1 MCSFGPMQHS
11 FKKLNY
17 LPTLIIRRSYIK
29 THISFS
35 FKNGSY
41 GNSWASHSLV
51 AALNGT
57 HGPFLPRIVLSQD
70 VRKSGETLEAS
81 YSESSIVDEETRLGS
96 PNQLLCHRLVC
107 MRTGAG

>member
-1 MCSFGPMQHS
+1 MCSFGPMQRS

-41 GNSWASHSLV
+41 GNSWALHSLV
-51 AALNGT
+51 AALEE
-57 HGPFLPRIVLSQD
+57 HMGPSSLACIVLSQD
-70 VRKSGETLEAS
+70 VRKFGETLQVS
-81 YSESSIVDEETRLGS
+81 YSESSMVG
-96 PNQLLCHRLVC
+96 
-107 MRTGAG
+107 